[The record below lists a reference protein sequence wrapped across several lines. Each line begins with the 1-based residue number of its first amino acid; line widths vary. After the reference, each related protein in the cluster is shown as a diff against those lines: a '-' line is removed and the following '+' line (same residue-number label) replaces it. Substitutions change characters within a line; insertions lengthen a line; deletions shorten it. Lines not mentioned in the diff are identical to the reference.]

1 MEEDVTQGEVPFDEE
16 EVHLPTEPDTS
27 GKKVRIEVVTIT
39 PISVQ
44 IAVNVT
50 EEETVWCNAVTSF
63 DGFDIEKAKKQKG
76 TLVISGFS
84 PIL

>member
-63 DGFDIEKAKKQKG
+63 DSFDIEKAKKQKG

-84 PIL
+84 PIP